1 MTVQIAPQA
10 VMILVIGCIVGL
22 VVYRHTAR
30 THTGAPARGDLVGAI
45 GTAVGVITVL
55 ALLLGMGG
63 AGETAQGPTPGA
75 TAPTSSAPRLP

>member
-22 VVYRHTAR
+22 TVYRHTAR
-30 THTGAPARGDLVGAI
+30 THTGAPTRGDLVGAI

-55 ALLLGMGG
+55 AS
-63 AGETAQGPTPGA
+63 
-75 TAPTSSAPRLP
+75 SSA